1 MKKVIVIGA
10 GMGGLASALRLRR
23 LGYAVRVLEARE
35 SAGGLASG
43 LEIEGFAFDGGPY
56 ILLDRPGLD
65 WAFSALGLATDE
77 QVTLK
82 RLQHVY
88 DVSTADGPTLRFH
101 ASLDET
107 AEGFE
112 RQWPRAGSR
121 YRAFVA
127 RMAEHNRRLRPLL
140 YRSPAGPLS
149 LLRGAAWRSVPLLL
163 RSLGGVLRQARLPGP
178 LRDALGIWT
187 HLAGQPLDRAPSVLA
202 FVPALV
208 HEVGAFYA
216 VGGIGTI
223 PRALAAA
230 ACAAGVEMEYNAAA
244 RRIVVR
250 DGRATG
256 VETEDGR
263 LLEAEA
269 VVSDVGGVGTYLD
282 LAPEIPRRALEALRA
297 LPLQSPGVTAYVAAR
312 GDPRGAYL
320 RFVLHHRGAGG
331 DGAGEA
337 CEPCHLWIRP
347 ASVDPTLEKDGW
359 WPARVLSP
367 MDHARA
373 SREGRAGQEAQLD
386 RILGE
391 PWWRASVDDVR
402 VLGRR
407 VPATWGSAFRLHRD
421 SMNPVMTARLMRQ
434 GRIAHRSP
442 WIRNLYLA
450 GSATHPGQWVSFCA
464 ISGVL
469 AADRLHEDL
478 A

>member
-1 MKKVIVIGA
+1 VKQVLVIGA
-10 GMGGLASALRLRR
+10 GMGGLAAALRLRR
-23 LGYAVRVLEARE
+23 LGHAVRVLEARE

-43 LEIEGFAFDGGPY
+43 VEFEGFAFDGGPY

-65 WAFSALGLATDE
+65 WAFSALGLVTDE
-77 QVTLK
+77 QLTLR
-82 RLQHVY
+82 RLEHVY

-112 RQWPRAGSR
+112 RQWPRAGAR

-127 RMAEHNRRLRPLL
+127 RMAAHNGRLRPLL
-140 YRSPAGPLS
+140 YRSPGGPLS
-149 LLRGAAWRSVPLLL
+149 LLRGGAWRSAPLLL
-163 RSLGGVLRQARLPGP
+163 RSLGGVLRSSRLPQP

-187 HLAGQPLDRAPSVLA
+187 HVAGQPLDRAPSVLG

-216 VGGIGTI
+216 RGGIGTI

-230 ACAAGVEMEYNAAA
+230 ATAAGAEIDYGVAA

-256 VETEDGR
+256 VETEGGR
-263 LLEAEA
+263 LLEADA

-282 LAPEIPRRALEALRA
+282 LAPDIPPPALEALRA

-320 RFVLHHRGAGG
+320 RFVLHHRGR
-331 DGAGEA
+331 GAETGGEA

-359 WPARVLSP
+359 WPARLLSP
-367 MDHARA
+367 MDHTRA
-373 SREGRAGQEAQLD
+373 LREGRAGQEAQLD
-386 RILGE
+386 RILQE
-391 PWWRASVDDVR
+391 PWWRSSVDDVR

-407 VPATWGSAFRLHRD
+407 VPATWGAAFRLHRD
-421 SMNPVMTARLMRQ
+421 SMNPVMTAKLMRR

-450 GSATHPGQWVSFCA
+450 GSSTHPGQWVSFCA

-469 AADRLHEDL
+469 AAERLHEDL

>member
-1 MKKVIVIGA
+1 LKTVIVIGA
-10 GMGGLASALRLRR
+10 GMGGLAAALRLRR
-23 LGYAVRVLEARE
+23 WGHGVRVLEARPTP
-35 SAGGLASG
+35 GGLASG
-43 LEIEGFAFDGGPY
+43 VEFQGFTFDGGPY

-65 WAFSALGLATDE
+65 WAFSALGLVTDE
-77 QVTLK
+77 QV
-82 RLQHVY
+82 RLRRLEHVY
-88 DVSTADGPTLRFH
+88 DVSTADGPTLRFF

-107 AEGFE
+107 ADGFE
-112 RQWPRAGSR
+112 RQWPRAGAR

-127 RMAEHNRRLRPLL
+127 HMAAHNQRLRPLL
-140 YRSPAGPLS
+140 YRSPGGPLS

-163 RSLGGVLRQARLPGP
+163 RSLGGVLRQSRLPPP

-187 HLAGQPLDRAPSVLA
+187 HVAGQPLDRAPSVLA

-230 ACAAGVEMEYNAAA
+230 ASAAGAEIDYGVAA

-263 LLEAEA
+263 LLEADA

-282 LAPEIPRRALEALRA
+282 LAPEIPGRALEALRA

-320 RFVLHHRGAGG
+320 RFVLHHRAPRAEA
-331 DGAGEA
+331 AGEA

-347 ASVDPTLEKDGW
+347 AAVDPTLEKDGW
-359 WPARVLSP
+359 WPARLLSP
-367 MDHARA
+367 MDHMRA
-373 SREGRAGQEAQLD
+373 QREGRAGQEARLD
-386 RILGE
+386 RILDE
-391 PWWRASVDDVR
+391 PWWRSSVDDVR

-407 VPATWGSAFRLHRD
+407 VPATWGSTFRLHRD
-421 SMNPVMTARLMRQ
+421 SMNPVMTARLMRK

-450 GSATHPGQWVSFCA
+450 GSSTHPGQWVSFCA

-478 A
+478 D